1 MGEFVWRSFT
11 AVEVEARQF
20 ALGLRE
26 LGCAPRANV
35 VMFAETRAE
44 WMIAAHGCFK
54 QSIPG
59 DIVTQTTL
67 ETMNETCTR
76 RI

>member
-1 MGEFVWRSFT
+1 MINLQFKMGEYIWRNYT
-11 AVEVEARQF
+11 EVEREALQF
-20 ALGLRE
+20 SCGLRE
-26 LGCAPRANV
+26 LGCRPGQNV

-59 DIVTQTTL
+59 
-67 ETMNETCTR
+67 M
-76 RI
+76 